1 MLEGLPD
8 GLRRT
13 LGQAFA
19 EKGAVQCGFCT
30 PGFLMRTKVLLQE
43 KPRPGRRELLEAL
56 KPKFCCCQVRVRSQ
70 LTLDYNIVK

>member
-1 MLEGLPD
+1 
-8 GLRRT
+8 
-13 LGQAFA
+13 
-19 EKGAVQCGFCT
+19 
-30 PGFLMRTKVLLQE
+30 MRTKVLLQE